1 LAELGQLLAALD
13 LEQVGEGRYRAQ
25 NLGTG
30 RGVIFGGQLMAQAL
44 VAAVRDQ
51 PDKTVKTL
59 HTIFARGGSMEE
71 PVDID
76 VDVMH
81 AGRSFGS
88 ATVTIHQ
95 GERLCT
101 RSLVLLSAEEPD
113 LIRHADEAPA
123 VDPPEAPSD
132 GEAWAGGWDVSI
144 VGNVDINDPD
154 VVAPAQLDVWTRFR
168 DAPDDPVVSQAFLAY
183 ATDGFLIG
191 TAMLPHKGFGQS
203 LAHVSI
209 STGVIS
215 HTITFHQP
223 FAASEWLLLSQCSPY
238 AGGGRTYGRAD
249 VFTADGRLVASFVQ
263 DNMVRAIPEGQSPV
277 GQERTYL

>member
-1 LAELGQLLAALD
+1 MAELGQLLAALD

-113 LIRHADEAPA
+113 LIRHSDEAPG

-132 GEAWAGGWDVSI
+132 GEGWAGGWDVSI

-249 VFTADGRLVASFVQ
+249 VFTADGRPVASFVQ